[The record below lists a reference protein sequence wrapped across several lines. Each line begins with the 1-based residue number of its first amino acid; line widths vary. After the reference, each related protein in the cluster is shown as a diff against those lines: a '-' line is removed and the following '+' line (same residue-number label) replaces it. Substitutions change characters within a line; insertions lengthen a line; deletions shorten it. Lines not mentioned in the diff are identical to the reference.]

1 MNNEILEKIAI
12 NIPTDVYCQIVE
24 YFENQ
29 NFFLKKE
36 YTIFD
41 KAIDYDFYEFEKNG
55 ESVSLIWDIWIEGEM
70 IANELIFNELEKTF
84 GIKFQFGEESYLK
97 KVKKEIQIK
106 SPLFEHYQQ

>member
-1 MNNEILEKIAI
+1 
-12 NIPTDVYCQIVE
+12 
-24 YFENQ
+24 
-29 NFFLKKE
+29 
-36 YTIFD
+36 
-41 KAIDYDFYEFEKNG
+41 
-55 ESVSLIWDIWIEGEM
+55 M